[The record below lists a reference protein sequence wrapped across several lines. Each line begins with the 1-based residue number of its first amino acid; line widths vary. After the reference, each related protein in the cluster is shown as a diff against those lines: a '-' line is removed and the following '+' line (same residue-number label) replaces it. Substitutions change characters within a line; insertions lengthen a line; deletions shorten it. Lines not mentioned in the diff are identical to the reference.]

1 MNKAKRIKGE
11 HERARG
17 ATERIKGMVDAL
29 DVHETFDDWGAL
41 RETAAALVGA
51 AAQLQSHAA
60 VLLALDG
67 REPTRETK
75 RPTKRTR

>member
-17 ATERIKGMVDAL
+17 ATERIKAL

-60 VLLALDG
+60 VLLALAG

-75 RPTKRTR
+75 RPTKRTK